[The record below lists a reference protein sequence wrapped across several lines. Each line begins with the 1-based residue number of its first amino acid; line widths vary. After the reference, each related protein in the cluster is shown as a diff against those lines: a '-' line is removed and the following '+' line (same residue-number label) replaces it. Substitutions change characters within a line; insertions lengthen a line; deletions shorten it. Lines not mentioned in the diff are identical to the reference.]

1 MPLYN
6 YLGAVM
12 IMGAVFLLLRI
23 TLASKSG
30 SSVALY
36 VEALK
41 NENSGRLEDALEL
54 YENAYAEAKK

>member
-23 TLASKSG
+23 TLASKFG